1 MSKSAL
7 IGLSRGRWCTLPREF
22 GKIKKQGDKRKG
34 DGFPQK
40 DKELHPGDNWDRG

>member
-1 MSKSAL
+1 M
-7 IGLSRGRWCTLPREF
+7 PREF